1 MKKKILIVITK
12 GEVGGAQMSVLNL
25 AKELKK
31 RGEEVELAFGEGEFL
46 KTELEKENI
55 NYHRFKYLRR
65 TSNLVLNLLFTFE
78 FKSFLKTKSFD
89 VIHANS
95 SNALFSLLGAKLR
108 DKNIKTVF
116 TFRGMSVLD
125 ENYQQSFFK
134 KLIYFRYFK
143 FFLRYI
149 DYPVFVSR
157 HNLELAKKIKLI
169 EENKEKNKEKETG
182 YLVYNGLDYDNLELL
197 SKAEAREDL
206 GINNNDFIIGS
217 IGRLAYQKNY
227 EFLIKVFPEI
237 LKIKPEARL
246 IIIGEGEKRQEL
258 EDMIKEL
265 STKDETIAEKIILK
279 GNTENA
285 YRYLKAFDMFILPS
299 RYEGL
304 SITLLEALKAEIPIL
319 ASRVGGNSETLAQA
333 ELFELNNEKD
343 FIYMFKSLLDNKESV
358 IEKNLENCEK
368 FALRNTVSGYL
379 DLYYD
384 GKE

>member
-46 KTELEKENI
+46 KTELEKEGI
-55 NYHRFKYLRR
+55 NYYRFKYLRR

-89 VIHANS
+89 IIHANS

-143 FFLRYI
+143 FFMKYI

-169 EENKEKNKEKETG
+169 EENRENKEKETG

-319 ASRVGGNSETLAQA
+319 ASRVGGNAETLTQA
-333 ELFELNNEKD
+333 ELFELNNEKNFVD
-343 FIYMFKSLLDNKESV
+343 KFKYLLDNKEGV
-358 IEKNLENCEK
+358 IEKNLKSCEK
-368 FALRNTVSGYL
+368 FALGNTVSGYL
-379 DLYYD
+379 KVYYD
-384 GKE
+384 ESR

>member
-46 KTELEKENI
+46 KTELEKEGI
-55 NYHRFKYLRR
+55 NYYRFKYLRR

-89 VIHANS
+89 IIHANS

-143 FFLRYI
+143 FFMKYI

-169 EENKEKNKEKETG
+169 EENRENKEKETG

-265 STKDETIAEKIILK
+265 STKDETIAKKIILK
-279 GNTENA
+279 GNIENA
-285 YRYLKAFDMFILPS
+285 YRYLKAFDMFVLPS

-304 SITLLEALKAEIPIL
+304 SITLLETLKAEIPIL
-319 ASRVGGNSETLAQA
+319 ASRVGGNAETLAQA
-333 ELFELNNEKD
+333 ELFKLNNEKD

>member
-1 MKKKILIVITK
+1 
-12 GEVGGAQMSVLNL
+12 
-25 AKELKK
+25 
-31 RGEEVELAFGEGEFL
+31 
-46 KTELEKENI
+46 
-55 NYHRFKYLRR
+55 
-65 TSNLVLNLLFTFE
+65 
-78 FKSFLKTKSFD
+78 
-89 VIHANS
+89 
-95 SNALFSLLGAKLR
+95 
-108 DKNIKTVF
+108 
-116 TFRGMSVLD
+116 MSVLD

-143 FFLRYI
+143 FFMKYI

-169 EENKEKNKEKETG
+169 EENRENKEKETG

-197 SKAEAREDL
+197 PKAKAREGL
-206 GINNNDFIIGS
+206 GINNNNFIIGS

-265 STKDETIAEKIILK
+265 STKDETIAKKIILK
-279 GNTENA
+279 GNIENA
-285 YRYLKAFDMFILPS
+285 YRYLKAFDMFVLPS

-304 SITLLEALKAEIPIL
+304 SITLLETLKAEIPIL
-319 ASRVGGNSETLAQA
+319 ASRVGGNAETLAQA
-333 ELFELNNEKD
+333 ELFKLNNEKD

>member
-46 KTELEKENI
+46 KTELEKEGI
-55 NYHRFKYLRR
+55 NYYRFKYLRR

-89 VIHANS
+89 IIHANS

-143 FFLRYI
+143 FFMKYI

-169 EENKEKNKEKETG
+169 EENRENKEKETG

-197 SKAEAREDL
+197 PKAKAREGL
-206 GINNNDFIIGS
+206 GINNNNFIIGS

-319 ASRVGGNSETLAQA
+319 ASRVGGNAETLTQA
-333 ELFELNNEKD
+333 ELFELNNEKNFVD
-343 FIYMFKSLLDNKESV
+343 KFKYLLDNKEGV
-358 IEKNLENCEK
+358 IEKNLKSCEK
-368 FALRNTVSGYL
+368 FALGNTVSGYL
-379 DLYYD
+379 KVYYD
-384 GKE
+384 ESR